1 MKRLIAAAVALT
13 AALTATLALAGE
25 SRFLGTIYSRGA
37 SASNRTTQ
45 VTLSDGGLSEN
56 AFWIPFG
63 AKLTAYCD
71 GDGRMLTDSLTV
83 SRDGGSNRG
92 IPVAGLT
99 LFPTSVSAPLA
110 TTDASIPT
118 SVISIISNADDA
130 GIGCEFWQ
138 RSGTE

>member
-1 MKRLIAAAVALT
+1 MKRLIVAAAAFVVGLA
-13 AALTATLALAGE
+13 ATLAFAGE

-45 VTLSDGGLSEN
+45 VTLSDGGLSAN
-56 AFWIPFG
+56 DFWVPFG
-63 AKLTAYCD
+63 AKLTVYCD

-83 SRDGGSNRG
+83 SRDGGTNRG
-92 IPVAGLT
+92 IPMVAAT

-110 TTDASIPT
+110 TTDAGIPT
-118 SVISIISNADDA
+118 AVLSVISNADDA
-130 GIGCEFWQ
+130 GIGCEVWQ